1 MVAIKWKHLGAIHL
15 IIINNMTILY
25 CHFLSDEDLKQ
36 HFGPKWEKINKISYS
51 LQLVIQKNVVESFIK
66 LWFWNVVANYYYCY
80 FNSHVAMPMAWKKNS

>member
-1 MVAIKWKHLGAIHL
+1 
-15 IIINNMTILY
+15 MTILY

-66 LWFWNVVANYYYCY
+66 L
-80 FNSHVAMPMAWKKNS
+80 